1 MSSRKILSVLKKKG
15 INVVYVKYDRGTY
28 IGEPSYLIQL
38 AEGEGAYIKKN
49 DADYFTIQD
58 EWEDDQYIVSPYDLD
73 EVLECI
79 SPKGEI

>member
-1 MSSRKILSVLKKKG
+1 MSSRKIRSVLKKKG
-15 INVVYVKYDRGTY
+15 FTVVSVKYDRGTHV
-28 IGEPSYLIQL
+28 GEPNYLIQL

-58 EWEDDQYIVSPYDLD
+58 EWAGDQYIVNPYDLD

-79 SPKGEI
+79 SPKG